1 MNRAQKRVYFFGNKS
16 LLGKYKKSPPEHINY
31 SYTDMT
37 EMHCLSSLTGP
48 YIKKDQEKMAKGKGP
63 KLPSFKPQNFRD

>member
-1 MNRAQKRVYFFGNKS
+1 
-16 LLGKYKKSPPEHINY
+16 
-31 SYTDMT
+31 MT